1 MGAFS
6 DFALTP
12 EQGALPE
19 IGQLPDEMQGTI
31 RKTAARLRVSDPAAV
46 AAFGAKAQKDMS
58 AFSEIALRQMM
69 SDDIKPLDGLMK
81 SMADEIRA
89 CSFKA
94 QAKGFLRRVT
104 GGTASLAEVKAAY
117 EKAEPRINSCANDM
131 TDRRVALMRDSALLD
146 RLYDRNEA
154 LYRELCSLLVIGRE
168 AQRQAREANLP
179 ETDLARLDR
188 RLQDL
193 LITKTAST
201 QMAAQIRLVQENDRL
216 TGERLQTAL
225 EVTIPLWKAQMA
237 TALGL
242 ARATD
247 SLRQAKSVSRQA
259 ERGLRAGAK
268 EVESQLGALTRET
281 AEDDR
286 ARAEATAEQ
295 LLSELDE
302 IERSL
307 KEQETLRGSI
317 GSK

>member
-6 DFALTP
+6 DFALIP

-19 IGQLPDEMQGTI
+19 MEQLPGELQEAI
-31 RKTAARLRVSDPAAV
+31 RKTAARLRVSDASSV
-46 AAFGAKAQKDMS
+46 AAFGARAQKEMS
-58 AFSEIALRQMM
+58 TFSEIALRQMM
-69 SDDIKPLDGLMK
+69 SNDIKPLDGLMK
-81 SMADEIRA
+81 TLAEQIRS

-94 QAKGFLRRVT
+94 EAKGFLRRIT
-104 GGTASLAEVKAAY
+104 GGTASLEEVRAAY
-117 EKAEPRINSCANDM
+117 EKAEPQINACANDM

-146 RLYDRNEA
+146 RLYDRNET

-168 AQRQAREANLP
+168 AQQQAKEANLS
-179 ETDLARLDR
+179 EADQARLER

-242 ARATD
+242 ARATE
-247 SLRQAKSVSRQA
+247 SMRQAKNVGKQA
-259 ERGLRAGAK
+259 KRGIREGAR
-268 EVESQLGALTRET
+268 EVESQLSAYQKEAAGS
-281 AEDDR
+281 DR
-286 ARAEATAEQ
+286 ARAEATAEH
-295 LLSELDE
+295 LLNELDE

-307 KEQETLRGSI
+307 KEQETLRGSFT
-317 GSK
+317 G

>member
-6 DFALTP
+6 NYALIP
-12 EQGALPE
+12 EQGVLPE
-19 IGQLPDEMQGTI
+19 MEQLPEEMRETI
-31 RKTAARLRVSDPAAV
+31 RKTAARLRVVDSSAI
-46 AAFGAKAQKDMS
+46 AAFGARAQKEMG

-69 SDDIKPLDGLMK
+69 SEDIKPLDGLMK
-81 SMADEIRA
+81 SMADEIRS

-94 QAKGFLRRVT
+94 QAKSFLRRVT
-104 GGTASLAEVKAAY
+104 GSTASLAEVKAAY
-117 EKAEPRINSCANDM
+117 EKAEPRINACANDM

-146 RLYDRNEA
+146 RLYDRNES

-168 AQRQAREANLP
+168 AQRQAKEANLP
-179 ETDLARLDR
+179 EADQARLDR

-193 LITKTAST
+193 LVTKTAST

-247 SLRQAKSVSRQA
+247 SLRQAKSISRHA
-259 ERGLRAGAK
+259 ERGIRTGAK
-268 EVESQLGALTRET
+268 EVENQLGAYTRE
-281 AEDDR
+281 AIGDDR
-286 ARAEATAEQ
+286 AQAEATAER

-307 KEQETLRGSI
+307 KEQETLRSSI
-317 GSK
+317 GA

>member
-6 DFALTP
+6 DFALIP

-117 EKAEPRINSCANDM
+117 EKAEPRINSCANAM

-259 ERGLRAGAK
+259 ERGIRAGAK

>member
-6 DFALTP
+6 EFALIP

-19 IGQLPDEMQGTI
+19 MEQLTEEMREAI
-31 RKTAARLRVSDPAAV
+31 RKTASRLRVNDAAAV

-58 AFSEIALRQMM
+58 AFSDIALRQMM
-69 SDDIKPLDGLMK
+69 SEDIKPLDGLMK
-81 SMADEIRA
+81 TLSDQIRA

-94 QAKGFLRRVT
+94 EAKGFLRRMT
-104 GGTASLAEVKAAY
+104 GGTASLAEVRAAY
-117 EKAEPRINSCANDM
+117 EKAEPEINACANDM
-131 TDRRVALMRDSALLD
+131 TDRRVALMRDSALLE
-146 RLYDRNEA
+146 RLYERNET

-168 AQRQAREANLP
+168 AQRQAKEAGLS
-179 ETDLARLDR
+179 EADQARLDR
-188 RLQDL
+188 RMQDL
-193 LITKTAST
+193 LVTKTAST

-216 TGERLQTAL
+216 TAERLQAAL

-247 SLRQAKSVSRQA
+247 SLRQAKTVSRQA
-259 ERGLRAGAK
+259 ERGIRQGAREVQSQLSAYETEAGA
-268 EVESQLGALTRET
+268 
-281 AEDDR
+281 DDR
-286 ARAEATAEQ
+286 EMAEATAQQ

-317 GSK
+317 GG

>member
-6 DFALTP
+6 DFALIP

-19 IGQLPDEMQGTI
+19 IEKLPEEMRENI
-31 RKTAARLRVSDPAAV
+31 RKTAARLRVSDPSAV
-46 AAFGAKAQKDMS
+46 AAFGARAQKEMG

-69 SDDIKPLDGLMK
+69 SEDIKPLDGLMK
-81 SMADEIRA
+81 TMAEEIRA

-94 QAKGFLRRVT
+94 QAKSFFRRVT
-104 GGTASLAEVKAAY
+104 GGAASLAEVRAAY
-117 EKAEPRINSCANDM
+117 EKAEPRISSCANDM

-168 AQRQAREANLP
+168 AQRQAEKANLP
-179 ETDLARLDR
+179 EADLARLDR

-216 TGERLQTAL
+216 TSERLQTAL

-247 SLRQAKSVSRQA
+247 SLRQAKTVSRQA
-259 ERGLRAGAK
+259 ERGIRSGAK
-268 EVESQLGALTRET
+268 EVESQLGAYKQ
-281 AEDDR
+281 AAADDDR

-307 KEQETLRGSI
+307 REQESLRSSI
-317 GSK
+317 GS